1 MFSRANKNIYWEEQ
15 HYFKH
20 SGVPGPNFENSWFR
34 VMLAFVCLKES
45 YLKLVCKR
53 FDNVDLKSLLYF
65 QVTYWVT
72 CCRVLVQPNC
82 WISQSPFLMWR
93 VSISVPWP
101 WSAWPI
107 SSVGFLCLPA
117 SPHPSLLPSSTL
129 RALAVTSGPE
139 RWHQLMAAVR
149 TVCWVRNAA
158 GLGSWPCPASMNS
171 CPRTVCL
178 WNLRSTYCVC
188 SSRLSTSCRKS
199 PRITMP
205 TRSRAG

>member
-1 MFSRANKNIYWEEQ
+1 MWTSKGSSWGLL
-15 HYFKH
+15 
-20 SGVPGPNFENSWFR
+20 GVPGPNFESFCFALMLLFFCFFKENSFLSWFVR
-34 VMLAFVCLKES
+34 DLMACI
-45 YLKLVCKR
+45 
-53 FDNVDLKSLLYF
+53 LKSFVF

-82 WISQSPFLMWR
+82 WISQSPFLMRR
-93 VSISVPWP
+93 VSISVPWR

-117 SPHPSLLPSSTL
+117 SPRPSLPPSSTL

-139 RWHQLMAAVR
+139 RWHQLTAAAR
-149 TVCWVRNAA
+149 TVCWVKSEA
-158 GLGSWPCPASMNS
+158 GWGSWPCPASMNS

-178 WNLRSTYCVC
+178 WNSRSTYCVC

-205 TRSRAG
+205 TQWRAG

>member
-1 MFSRANKNIYWEEQ
+1 MIF
-15 HYFKH
+15 
-20 SGVPGPNFENSWFR
+20 
-34 VMLAFVCLKES
+34 
-45 YLKLVCKR
+45 KR
-53 FDNVDLKSLLYF
+53 FDSVDLKSLLYF

-82 WISQSPFLMWR
+82 WISQSPSSMWR

-117 SPHPSLLPSSTL
+117 SPHPSLPPSSTL

-139 RWHQLMAAVR
+139 RWHLLTAAAR
-149 TVCWVRNAA
+149 TVYWVRSAA

-171 CPRTVCL
+171 CPRTACL
-178 WNLRSTYCVC
+178 WSSRSIYCVC

-205 TRSRAG
+205 TRWRAG